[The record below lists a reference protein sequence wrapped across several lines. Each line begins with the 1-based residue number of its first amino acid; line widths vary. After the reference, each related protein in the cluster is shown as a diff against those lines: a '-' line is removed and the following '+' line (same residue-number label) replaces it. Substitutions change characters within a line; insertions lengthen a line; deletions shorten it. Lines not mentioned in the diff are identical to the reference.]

1 MTINDC
7 EAILSEVL
15 NHSGKLPTGL
25 RAKVEILI
33 GSERKH
39 ARKKRGSAD
48 IANFGAADSLF
59 VTFSPID
66 AAAAVAAPPPVETAG
81 PVAVPIEDLL
91 HGLNKAEQNPDHAFV
106 ALKWFRDTFLPKCGY
121 EWAQDSAQ
129 RHHWLREAINRR
141 WITTDRLANPRNPEF
156 PTTAIRLNRA
166 APEVSRMLGQGED
179 AGFGWTPVA
188 IAGEPMSATVL
199 SGRG

>member
-1 MTINDC
+1 MTIKDC

-15 NHSGKLPTGL
+15 NHSGKLPPGVQ
-25 RAKVEILI
+25 AKVEILI
-33 GSERKH
+33 GSERKR

-59 VTFSPID
+59 VTFAPID
-66 AAAAVAAPPPVETAG
+66 PAVAVAAPPPVES
-81 PVAVPIEDLL
+81 AVPIADLL
-91 HGLNKAEQNPDHAFV
+91 HALDKAEQIPDHAFV

-121 EWAQDSAQ
+121 EWAQDKAQ
-129 RHHWLREAINRR
+129 RHHWLREAISRR

-156 PTTAIRLNRA
+156 PTTAIRLSRA
-166 APEVSRMLGQGED
+166 APEVGRILGQGED
-179 AGFGWTPVA
+179 AGFGWTPVS
-188 IAGEPMSATVL
+188 IPGEPMSATVL